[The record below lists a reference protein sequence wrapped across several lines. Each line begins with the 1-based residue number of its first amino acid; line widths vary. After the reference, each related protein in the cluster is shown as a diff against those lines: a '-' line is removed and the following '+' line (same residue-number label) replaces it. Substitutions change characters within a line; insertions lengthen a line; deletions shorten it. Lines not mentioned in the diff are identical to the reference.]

1 MLAEVVVKSF
11 LLSRAENIFT
21 YKIPKNI
28 EEEISVGKRVIVPFG
43 KGNKGTVGLIINILD
58 EKDVETD
65 IKFKEINMLI
75 DEKEIVSKT
84 QIKLAKFMSE
94 KYITN
99 LSYCL
104 NCVLPPGDWSKI
116 EEFFVLNK
124 EKSNELSA
132 VESEFFSRRKNILEI
147 REFYND
153 DKKVNYL
160 IENEILVKK
169 YKYNNSENKFLEKFV
184 KLNKDFD
191 FSKIR
196 KNAVKQLID
205 KKGNESNEN

>member
-43 KGNKGTVGLIINILD
+43 KRNKGTVGLVINILD

-65 IKFKEINMLI
+65 IKFKEINMVI

-104 NCVLPPGDWSKI
+104 NDKAKCRRDAALCFKQVLSRLEYLFYAALFLAEDAA
-116 EEFFVLNK
+116 
-124 EKSNELSA
+124 ELGH
-132 VESEFFSRRKNILEI
+132 RI
-147 REFYND
+147 
-153 DKKVNYL
+153 
-160 IENEILVKK
+160 
-169 YKYNNSENKFLEKFV
+169 
-184 KLNKDFD
+184 
-191 FSKIR
+191 
-196 KNAVKQLID
+196 
-205 KKGNESNEN
+205 KGNEKGYCAEYPVQSHP